1 MQPHLED
8 YQHMLQYIGN
18 NEEEYFLILDAA
30 SKRKYVLS
38 LPAHPIT
45 RKHAIMQRTI
55 CFLSSTASSTTSSN
69 PTLPQN
75 QPRRRKAARAAN

>member
-45 RKHAIMQRTI
+45 RK
-55 CFLSSTASSTTSSN
+55 
-69 PTLPQN
+69 
-75 QPRRRKAARAAN
+75 

>member
-45 RKHAIMQRTI
+45 RKSVIMQRTI
-55 CFLSSTASSTTSSN
+55 CSHSSTASSTTSSN

-75 QPRRRKAARAAN
+75 QPRKRKAARAAN